1 MSIRVSI
8 RKILV
13 YPMCLFGL
21 STVFGIPGNTI
32 TVLVSLRSVPNSSSY
47 VYVVFFPGTTNFGA
61 CSCATVIHCESLT
74 TIDIIMMPVSF
85 ECATIVISLP
95 CIVQVMG
102 YESLNT
108 TRMCTHYSI
117 PRSKHIYDCAML

>member
-74 TIDIIMMPVSF
+74 AIDIIMMPVPF
-85 ECATIVISLP
+85 ECATIVILLP
-95 CIVQVMG
+95 CIVQMMG

-117 PRSKHIYDCAML
+117 PRPKHIYDCAML